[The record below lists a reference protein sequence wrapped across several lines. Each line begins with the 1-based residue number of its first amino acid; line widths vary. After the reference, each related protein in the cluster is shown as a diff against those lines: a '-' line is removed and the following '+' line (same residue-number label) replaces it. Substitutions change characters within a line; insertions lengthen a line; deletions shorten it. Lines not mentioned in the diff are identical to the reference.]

1 MTLSPTANEFHTP
14 LQTPTALGMA
24 PAETAKKNKKK
35 KKSKKKSGNTVSTES
50 LGEEPFH
57 DQLSHI
63 ANTQT
68 GYYALRGSDL
78 PAQEVLERGEDKV
91 RRGPFF

>member
-14 LQTPTALGMA
+14 LQTPTALSTV
-24 PAETAKKNKKK
+24 PAEAAKKKKK
-35 KKSKKKSGNTVSTES
+35 KKSKKKLGNAVSTES
-50 LGEEPFH
+50 FGEEPFH

-78 PAQEVLERGEDKV
+78 PAQEVLERREDKV
-91 RRGPFF
+91 RRGPFC